1 MDIYSQNILD
11 HAKSPRNFGSL
22 SGSKVSGHG
31 KNSSCGDKLDLDLKI
46 EDDKIIDL
54 KFSGVGCAISQ
65 AAMSILSEQ
74 VIGKSTEEIINL
86 TFSDLVRI
94 LGIDISPRR
103 IKCAAL
109 GLLTLQNI
117 ILQSRGESEKTW
129 ADLK

>member
-11 HAKSPRNFGSL
+11 HAKAPRNFGSL
-22 SGSKVSGHG
+22 LDPKLTGHG
-31 KNSSCGDKLDLDLKI
+31 KNSSCGDKLDIDLKI
-46 EDDKIIDL
+46 TESKITEL
-54 KFSGVGCAISQ
+54 KFSGEGCAISQ

-74 VIGKSTEEIINL
+74 VMGKTEEEVLKL
-86 TFSDLVRI
+86 TFSDLVRF

-117 ILQSRGESEKTW
+117 ILVSRGEPGKNW
-129 ADLK
+129 QDL